1 MQNKTPHVI
10 AALTIAAAIQLGTEA
25 HAVHVD
31 QIAKSEDRVIS
42 RKVVDMAAPTR
53 DEKLRK
59 QRYNAA
65 ADAALVAKLKSQA
78 ADPRRPRFVS
88 RVKRPKNWA

>member
-10 AALTIAAAIQLGTEA
+10 AALTIAAAIQLETEA
-25 HAVHVD
+25 HGAHVD
-31 QIAKSEDRVIS
+31 QLAKSEDRVIS
-42 RKVVDMAAPTR
+42 REVINLPAVTR

-59 QRYNAA
+59 QRYNEL
-65 ADAALVAKLKSQA
+65 ADAVLEARLKSQA

-88 RVKRPKNWA
+88 RAKRPVNW